1 MVLELLSAICRRLY
15 LTIIDLYMLPE
26 LRSMIFGF
34 MKQRLQGGGAN
45 VEKVHDGHGGFVPTL
60 FVDGVPLPPFPG
72 LQINLQRIDK
82 FQARSDDI
90 WIVNWPKSGT
100 HWMWEVVMMLSS
112 GRAKLRDSV
121 KVGAM
126 FPEACTLQAAEKM
139 TSPRVLD
146 THVPLKL
153 FPKAAL
159 KSKIIYTVRNPKD
172 ACVSFYH
179 HQKGMSMYRLD
190 NVSWEGTL
198 ELMING
204 KAYYGNWF
212 DHVEEWLKVLENN
225 PNALIVT
232 YEDMKMDLKKQVRR
246 VAEFLGYKRSEKF
259 YDDVAKLCSF
269 GNMKKEKRDIKSAWS
284 KESTGIYRKGTVG
297 DWKNYFT
304 MAQNEKF
311 NEMYTRRMKDIN
323 LDLKFEL

>member
-1 MVLELLSAICRRLY
+1 
-15 LTIIDLYMLPE
+15 
-26 LRSMIFGF
+26 
-34 MKQRLQGGGAN
+34 
-45 VEKVHDGHGGFVPTL
+45 
-60 FVDGVPLPPFPG
+60 
-72 LQINLQRIDK
+72 
-82 FQARSDDI
+82 
-90 WIVNWPKSGT
+90 
-100 HWMWEVVMMLSS
+100 MLSS

-126 FPEACTLQAAEKM
+126 FPEACTLQAADKM

-153 FPKAAL
+153 FPKGAL

-225 PNALIVT
+225 SNALIVT
-232 YEDMKMDLKKQVRR
+232 YEDMKMDFKKQVRR
-246 VAEFLGYKRSEKF
+246 VAEFLGYKRSDKF

-269 GNMKKEKRDIKSAWS
+269 GYMKKEKREIKSAWS
-284 KESTGIYRKGTVG
+284 KESEGIYRKAWEVEAAFQSIENGKQVVA
-297 DWKNYFT
+297 
-304 MAQNEKF
+304 M
-311 NEMYTRRMKDIN
+311 MKAMPAKSCS
-323 LDLKFEL
+323 LDPLPTYLVKDCIEAVFPALMKITNTSFESGIFPDL

>member
-1 MVLELLSAICRRLY
+1 MVFGFISAFFRRLY
-15 LTIIDLYMLPE
+15 LTIIDLYTLPE
-26 LRSMIFGF
+26 LRPMLFGF
-34 MKQRLQGGGAN
+34 MKQRLLGGGAN
-45 VEKVHDGHGGFVPTL
+45 IEKVHDGHGGIVSTL
-60 FVDGVPLPPFPG
+60 FVDGVPLPPFPS
-72 LQINLQRIDK
+72 LRSNLRQIDK
-82 FQARSDDI
+82 FQVRSDDI

-112 GRAKLRDSV
+112 GQAQLRDSV

-126 FPEACTLQAAEKM
+126 FPEACTLQATEKM

-146 THVPLKL
+146 THVPFKL

-172 ACVSFYH
+172 ACVSAYH
-179 HQKGMSMYRLD
+179 HQKGMAVH
-190 NVSWEGTL
+190 NKVSWEGTF
-198 ELMING
+198 ELVTNG
-204 KAYYGNWF
+204 KAHYGDWF

-284 KESTGIYRKGTVG
+284 KESAGIYRKGTVG

-304 MAQNEKF
+304 VAQNEKF
-311 NEMYTRRMKDIN
+311 NEIYNRRMKNIN